1 MNIVEKKSRKILVGG
16 INDLSTK
23 EKTKDVQLLVKY
35 HNGQPEFFGMKNWK
49 NNLGHIP
56 VGKLYP
62 SWQDIFGITHQIPIF
77 LANLIEEISVE
88 NDIPETDVN
97 LLLSLYEPKPR
108 KTDIMITAYGTEAKI
123 LKNMQFAEVFGEE
136 AMMKMMAK

>member
-16 INDLSTK
+16 INDLSAK

-62 SWQDIFGITHQIPIF
+62 AWQDIFGITHQIPVF

-88 NDIPETDVN
+88 NDISRN
-97 LLLSLYEPKPR
+97 
-108 KTDIMITAYGTEAKI
+108 
-123 LKNMQFAEVFGEE
+123 
-136 AMMKMMAK
+136 